1 MLDKATYR
9 KMWRKKNRLRWN
21 EICKAQYRSSKE
33 EKREQEEENKF
44 LSTKEMQ
51 INKDG
56 HKVYIHKKNKK
67 YYYEVFFNDYRK
79 YYISQEFN
87 SRLDLNKDL
96 LYAI

>member
-9 KMWRKKNRLRWN
+9 KMWRKKNRLKWN

-51 INKDG
+51 IIKDG
-56 HKVYIHKKNKK
+56 HKVYIHKKTKSITTKCFLMITGNI
-67 YYYEVFFNDYRK
+67 
-79 YYISQEFN
+79 ISVKSLIQ
-87 SRLDLNKDL
+87 D
-96 LYAI
+96 